1 MRCNTAEK
9 ANLPAIQA
17 EERSKHKLKFL
28 EKSYYEL
35 ETEKLSDE
43 GIEAPDKAVL
53 VKLELKHD
61 EDITSSLCPLFFIKF
76 SFFHQMRARQ
86 KL

>member
-1 MRCNTAEK
+1 MTCNTAEK

-35 ETEKLSDE
+35 EKEKLSDE

-76 SFFHQMRARQ
+76 SYENVFYFI
-86 KL
+86 